1 MGRSEIRD
9 LKFGQYASKYQSPN
23 LQSPVTSYQLP
34 ITKPTRSLRLMIVL
48 AAIAYF
54 GSGCGATVTPPPP
67 VFLKVAGST
76 SVEPLFTLLS
86 DAYSREYPH
95 VSFDIEG
102 GGSGLGQA
110 MVESGEAD
118 IGMVSWPPSNLNSQ
132 FRLAPIGR
140 DGVAII
146 VHPDNEISGLS
157 MIDLRRI
164 FSGEI
169 LEWQAVGSAGRSIQ
183 VVSREDGSGTRA
195 AFETM
200 VMADEAVTSTAIVLP
215 NGQAVIDFVTDNPT
229 AIGYVSSAL
238 IDRRVRTV
246 PVEGVLPT
254 LESLDA
260 YPLGRDLALIVPEPG
275 SAEIDRL
282 LKFIASPAG
291 RQIVSQ
297 RWGLSR

>member
-1 MGRSEIRD
+1 
-9 LKFGQYASKYQSPN
+9 
-23 LQSPVTSYQLP
+23 
-34 ITKPTRSLRLMIVL
+34 MIAL

-54 GSGCGATVTPPPP
+54 GSACGATVTPPPP
-67 VFLKVAGST
+67 VFLKAAGST
-76 SVEPLFTLLS
+76 SVEPLFALLS

-102 GGSGLGQA
+102 GGSSLGQTL
-110 MVESGEAD
+110 VESGGVD
-118 IGMVSWPPSNLNSQ
+118 IGMVSWSPPTLNSR
-132 FRLAPIGR
+132 FRLVPIGR

-146 VHPDNEISGLS
+146 VHPDNEVTGLS
-157 MIDLRRI
+157 LIDLRRI

-169 LEWQAVGSAGRSIQ
+169 LEWQSVGSPGRSIQ

-195 AFETM
+195 AFEAM

-215 NGQAVIDFVTDNPT
+215 NSQAVIDFVAGTPT
-229 AIGYVSSAL
+229 AVGYVSSML
-238 IDRRVRTV
+238 VDERVRTV

-260 YPLGRDLALIVPEPG
+260 YPFSRDLTLIVPESG

-282 LKFIASPAG
+282 LEFIASPAG

-297 RWGLSR
+297 RWGLSH

>member
-1 MGRSEIRD
+1 MGQRYS
-9 LKFGQYASKYQSPN
+9 KFQTHN
-23 LQSPVTSYQLP
+23 YQLP
-34 ITKPTRSLRLMIVL
+34 ITDYRLRLTKLTHYLNLWIVL

-54 GSGCGATVTPPPP
+54 GSACGATVTPPPP
-67 VFLKVAGST
+67 VFLKTAGST

-86 DAYSREYPH
+86 DAYSQENPH

-102 GGSGLGQA
+102 GGSSLGQA
-110 MVESGEAD
+110 LIESGQVD
-118 IGMVSWPPSNLNSQ
+118 IGMVSWSPPNLNSR
-132 FRLAPIGR
+132 FRLVPIGR

-146 VHPDNEISGLS
+146 VHPDNELAGLS

-169 LEWQAVGSAGRSIQ
+169 LEWQSVGSAGRSIQ

-195 AFETM
+195 AFETV

-215 NGQAVIDFVTDNPT
+215 NSQAVIDFVADTPN

-238 IDRRVRTV
+238 IDERVRAV
-246 PVEGVLPT
+246 PVEGALPT

-260 YPLGRDLALIVPEPG
+260 YPISRDLALIVPEPG
-275 SAEIDRL
+275 SAELDRL
-282 LKFIASPAG
+282 LEFIASPAG
-291 RQIVSQ
+291 RQIISQ

>member
-1 MGRSEIRD
+1 
-9 LKFGQYASKYQSPN
+9 
-23 LQSPVTSYQLP
+23 
-34 ITKPTRSLRLMIVL
+34 MIVL

-54 GSGCGATVTPPPP
+54 GSACGATVTPPPP
-67 VFLKVAGST
+67 VFLKAAGST

-86 DAYSREYPH
+86 DAYSRENPH

-102 GGSGLGQA
+102 GGSSLGQRR
-110 MVESGEAD
+110 VENGEAD
-118 IGMVSWPPSNLNSQ
+118 IGLVSWPPPNLNSR
-132 FRLAPIGR
+132 FRLVSIGR

-146 VHPDNEISGLS
+146 VHPDNEIAGLS

-200 VMADEAVTSTAIVLP
+200 VMADEAVTSTAVVLP
-215 NGQAVIDFVTDNPT
+215 NSQAVIDFVADTPT

-238 IDRRVRTV
+238 VDKQVQTV
-246 PVEGVLPT
+246 PVEGVLPA
-254 LESLDA
+254 LDSLDA
-260 YPLGRDLALIVPEPG
+260 YPLSRDLALIVPEPR

-282 LKFIASPAG
+282 LEFIASPAG